1 MAQSIMRKIRM
12 EVATQD
18 TPVRIKFI
26 QKPAPHTTG
35 PVYLLDLDNTLHHA
49 SRYIL
54 PEIHRQMTDYLI
66 ESLQIDLDQANHFRD
81 SYWKRY
87 GATLLGMMEK
97 HQTDPHHFLAN
108 THRFPNLREVSYR
121 HGHVPYR
128 LSKLQGVRILLTNA
142 PRKYAVDVLKTLGLY
157 RHLHAVVSVEDMV
170 IHQRWRPKP
179 STWLWQHL
187 RKQLMVGK
195 SHSSKLVL
203 VDDTLG
209 HLHSA
214 SRHGIQTVWVTF
226 PEVGFKPFLPKGR
239 VKNRI
244 KDFEQIR
251 RLTPGFRTQRNG
263 GPS

>member
-1 MAQSIMRKIRM
+1 MRKIRM
-12 EVATQD
+12 KVAHQD
-18 TPVRIKFI
+18 MPVLIKFI
-26 QKPAPHTTG
+26 QRPTPHLTG

-54 PEIHRQMTDYLI
+54 PEIHRQMTDYLMD
-66 ESLQIDLDQANHFRD
+66 SLQVNLDQANHYRD
-81 SYWKRY
+81 SYWKKY

-97 HQTDPHHFLAN
+97 HQTDPHHFLNN
-108 THRFPNLREVSYR
+108 THRFPNLREVSHR
-121 HGHVPYR
+121 HGHVPHR
-128 LSKLQGVRILLTNA
+128 LSKLQGTRILLTNA

-187 RKQLMVGK
+187 RKQLMVGRAK
-195 SHSSKLVL
+195 IGPLVL
-203 VDDTLG
+203 VDDTVG

-226 PEVGFKPFLPKGR
+226 PEVGFKPVLPKGR

-244 KDFEQIR
+244 KDFEQMR
-251 RLTPGFRTQRNG
+251 RMAPLFRRPGRVG
-263 GPS
+263 LS